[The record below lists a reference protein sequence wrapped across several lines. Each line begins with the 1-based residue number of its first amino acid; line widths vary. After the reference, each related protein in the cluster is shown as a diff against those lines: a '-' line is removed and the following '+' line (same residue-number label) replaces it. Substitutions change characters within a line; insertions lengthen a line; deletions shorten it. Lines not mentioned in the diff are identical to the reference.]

1 MHEAFCGKNNGL
13 FRTCANSVYQAS
25 FRGGEGGGP
34 GNEATYGSDKSEGMG
49 VTNLFSHDFLVLGPI
64 LYAALFVPKWS

>member
-1 MHEAFCGKNNGL
+1 MDARWNEECV
-13 FRTCANSVYQAS
+13 C
-25 FRGGEGGGP
+25 
-34 GNEATYGSDKSEGMG
+34 GNEATYGSDKSEWTG

>member
-1 MHEAFCGKNNGL
+1 MESILNAATQESTVCTRPL
-13 FRTCANSVYQAS
+13 L
-25 FRGGEGGGP
+25 EGGGWP
-34 GNEATYGSDKSEGMG
+34 GNEATYGSDKSEWMG

>member
-1 MHEAFCGKNNGL
+1 MCKQCVPGL
-13 FRTCANSVYQAS
+13 FSR
-25 FRGGEGGGP
+25 EGGP
-34 GNEATYGSDKSEGMG
+34 GNEATYGSDKSEWMG